1 MTRMI
6 VQSLQR
12 AAAVFIVSL
21 WVAICA
27 VAPEFIW
34 QGLRIAYAHPGWSDL
49 LSALLIGLI
58 LAFFVEPATE
68 RIRDLL
74 HSTKASVGAEEG
86 RSRSVFFTGIL
97 SLTFALTSVGLHHA
111 MSAFLIGH
119 GESAEGV
126 GIEGG
131 IRLAFE
137 WAFVPFTAT
146 LAWQCTGPRW
156 LAFPAGILA
165 LVSPV
170 VAGWLYGWSAKTILE
185 TIIPCSIV
193 LILGYRT
200 IIQSPA
206 DHAFARCARIV
217 SFVGA
222 AWIAAEFAIDVILG
236 FLHPFLKLYTTTELF
251 ADLRF
256 YIGWTLGLLLA
267 PPDQPSRPSMPS
279 Q

>member
-1 MTRMI
+1 MAVGASCATDIRSRLRFATAICGCDGFECVRRPRDKLTSRIPSMTRMI

-12 AAAVFIVSL
+12 AAAVLIVSL

-86 RSRSVFFTGIL
+86 RSRSVFFTAIL

-119 GESAEGV
+119 GESARG
-126 GIEGG
+126 
-131 IRLAFE
+131 
-137 WAFVPFTAT
+137 
-146 LAWQCTGPRW
+146 RW
-156 LAFPAGILA
+156 HRRGYQAGI
-165 LVSPV
+165 
-170 VAGWLYGWSAKTILE
+170 
-185 TIIPCSIV
+185 
-193 LILGYRT
+193 
-200 IIQSPA
+200 
-206 DHAFARCARIV
+206 
-217 SFVGA
+217 
-222 AWIAAEFAIDVILG
+222 
-236 FLHPFLKLYTTTELF
+236 
-251 ADLRF
+251 
-256 YIGWTLGLLLA
+256 
-267 PPDQPSRPSMPS
+267 
-279 Q
+279 